1 MSLINQEQIFAS
13 PASVAKEAFQSGVRI
28 KDVVVVTDHGICKKR
43 QIQLKF
49 VWTDRPFFCLL
60 LYVGAAVFRFPG
72 QHLKNRVIDAVKVS
86 SGAGTDLG
94 SAVRLVKD
102 TDFFLR
108 RKSQG
113 FDAETTGLQP
123 RKCIFCDS
131 PGDGLGGQ
139 IEDFVGE
146 MLSQRMDRG
155 KNRGNGFTD
164 PGWGLNKEFLLAE
177 NGAVDVYG
185 KLALARTICV
195 GKFQA
200 VDGRIPFRFP

>member
-1 MSLINQEQIFAS
+1 MSFINQKQIFAS
-13 PASVAKEAFQSGVRI
+13 PASVAKEAFQSGIGI
-28 KDVVVVTDHGICKKR
+28 KDVVVVTDHSICKKR

-60 LYVGAAVFRFPG
+60 LYVGAAVFRFSG

-108 RKSQG
+108 RKRQG

-131 PGDGLGGQ
+131 PGDGLGCQ
-139 IEDFVGE
+139 IEDFVSE
-146 MLSQRMDRG
+146 MLSQRMDCG
-155 KNRGNGFTD
+155 KNRGNGFAD

-177 NGAVDVYG
+177 NGAVDIYS
-185 KLALARTICV
+185 KLTLARAVCV
-195 GKFQA
+195 RKFET
-200 VDGRIPFRFP
+200 VDGTIPFPFP